1 MSNMIRC
8 DKCKK
13 LMYADSRSDKGD
25 YCNIGIDY
33 VDGHSTIHL
42 CKTCHRQFRIEFVRD
57 LTSEEYDEIYGS
69 WWDEVSE

>member
-25 YCNIGIDY
+25 YCRIGIDY
-33 VDGHSTIHL
+33 VDGNSTIHL
-42 CKTCHRQFRIEFVRD
+42 CKTCYRQFRIEFVRD
-57 LTSEEYDEIYGS
+57 FTEEEYDEYYDS
-69 WWDEVSE
+69 W